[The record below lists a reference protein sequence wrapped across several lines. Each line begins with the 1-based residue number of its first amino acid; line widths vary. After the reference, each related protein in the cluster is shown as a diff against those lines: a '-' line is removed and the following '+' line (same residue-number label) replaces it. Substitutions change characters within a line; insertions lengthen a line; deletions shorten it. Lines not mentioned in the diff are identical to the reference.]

1 MWLLAEETL
10 RDMQRLER
18 SGMTPSAVQQEA
30 FEQRVAA
37 RSSPPNLTTAGSV
50 AEIAVEGVL
59 TKRPNFWATLFGGG
73 NTAYTDIQMA
83 LSIAKNDPA
92 IKSVVFRID
101 SPGGHVDGLFDALG
115 AIQAFPKPMSVRAS
129 NAQSAAFAIAAVAGK
144 IEALGSSSTFGSIG
158 TAIDFVMWNDVEIV
172 SITNTDSPDKR
183 PDPKTEDGRRV
194 IVQYLDAVNDLFV
207 SAIADGRGVKK
218 KAVSED
224 YGRGATLL
232 AGEAKRRGM
241 IDSIRKQPELRV
253 VGADAAQ
260 PTEVATMD
268 LKTLKAQHPELC
280 EALAA
285 EGKKTEFDRV
295 IAHLTWGEK
304 ANAMDIAV
312 KAIRSGELVTQTL
325 LAEYMTSGMN
335 RRDVQNRQQESDQAG
350 ASLGGAAG
358 GTTAPVE
365 DVGDKAA
372 AIMAARRGKKLVAH
386 G

>member
-10 RDMQRLER
+10 RELQRIER
-18 SGMTPSAVQQEA
+18 SGMVPSPAQQTA
-30 FEQRVAA
+30 FEERVAA
-37 RSSPPNLTTAGSV
+37 RSSPPNLVTAGSV

-59 TKRPNFWATLFGGG
+59 TKRPNFWASIFGGG
-73 NTAYTDIQMA
+73 NTSYSDIISA

-92 IKSVVFRID
+92 VKSVVLRID
-101 SPGGHVDGLFDALG
+101 SPGGHVDGLFDTLAAL
-115 AIQAFPKPMSVRAS
+115 QSFTKPMSVRAS
-129 NAQSAAFAIAAVAGK
+129 NAQSAAYAIAAVGGK
-144 IEALGSSSTFGSIG
+144 IEALGASSNFGSIG
-158 TAIDFVMWNDVEIV
+158 TAIDYVMWNDMEIV
-172 SITNTDSPDKR
+172 SVTNSDSPDKR

-207 SAIADGRGVKK
+207 DAIATGRGVKK
-218 KAVSED
+218 SVVTQD

-253 VGADAAQ
+253 VGADAAH

-280 EALAA
+280 EALVA
-285 EGKKTEFDRV
+285 EGSRTERDRV
-295 IAHLTWGEK
+295 IAHVTMGEK
-304 ANAMDIAV
+304 SGAMAV
-312 KAIRSGELVTQTL
+312 AIKAIKEGEGMTL
-325 LAEYMTSGMN
+325 TLQAEYMTAAMD
-335 RRDVQNRQQESDQAG
+335 RRDIQTRQGESDAAG
-350 ASLGGAAG
+350 DALGGAAG
-358 GTTAPVE
+358 GSAAPVE

>member
-1 MWLLAEETL
+1 MWLLAEESL

-18 SGMTPSAVQQEA
+18 SGMMPSAAQQEA
-30 FEQRVAA
+30 FAERVAA
-37 RSSPPNLTTAGSV
+37 RSSPPNLTTAGNV

-59 TKRPNFWATLFGGG
+59 TKRPNFWASLFGGG

-101 SPGGHVDGLFDALG
+101 SPGGHVDGLFDTLG
-115 AIQAFPKPMSVRAS
+115 AIQSFTKPMSVRAS

-144 IEALGSSSTFGSIG
+144 IEALGASSTFGSIG
-158 TAIDFVMWNDVEIV
+158 TAIDFVMWSDVQIV
-172 SITNTDSPDKR
+172 SITNSDSPDKR
-183 PDPKTEDGRRV
+183 PDPKTEEGKRV
-194 IVQYLDAVNDLFV
+194 IVEYLDAVNDLFV
-207 SAIADGRGVKK
+207 DAIATGRGVKK
-218 KAVSED
+218 KSVSQD

-232 AGEAKRRGM
+232 AGEAKKRGM

-280 EALAA
+280 DQLIA
-285 EGKKTEFDRV
+285 EGTTAERDRV
-295 IAHLTWGEK
+295 TAHITMGEQSG
-304 ANAMDIAV
+304 AMDAAL
-312 KAIRSGELVTQTL
+312 KAIKSGEGMTL
-325 LAEYMTSGMN
+325 TLQAAYMSAAMN
-335 RRDVQNRQQESDQAG
+335 RRDVQNRQAESDAAG
-350 ASLGGAAG
+350 AALGGAAG
-358 GTTAPVE
+358 GTVTE

-372 AIMAARRGKKLVAH
+372 ALMAKRRGKKLVAH